1 MTDIMRNGVMDI
13 LTTLDRATV
22 PMNASK
28 ICMSIGRHYSD
39 QQVRKLLP
47 VLTDKGMIA
56 SEEYARNCNT
66 VYSITD
72 KGRQLVAILEAE

>member
-1 MTDIMRNGVMDI
+1 MIDIMRNGVMDI
-13 LTTLDRATV
+13 LTTLDRTTM

-28 ICMSIGRHYSD
+28 ICRSIGRHYSD

-47 VLTDKGMIA
+47 VLTDHGLIA
-56 SEEYARNCNT
+56 STAYAVNCNT

-72 KGRQLVAILEAE
+72 KGRQLIAILGGE